1 MSKIDNYP
9 GNDRKAKAS
18 SQPASEP
25 EKPREPLDPI
35 VEGGA
40 RKRKK
45 PLGKRFVETF
55 TAEETSNVGSYL
67 FFDVFVPGVK
77 NIVFD
82 LVRDGFERVLWGESS
97 HRSSRRRSA
106 SGYTS
111 YNTMYRERER
121 DRNPDYRNETRDIS
135 KRGRATHDF
144 GEILIENR
152 GEAEEVIDRLIDLV
166 DKFGLATVSDLY
178 ELVGMTPNYTDQ
190 KWGWTDLRVASVQP
204 VRGGYLLDLP
214 RPEPVQ

>member
-9 GNDRKAKAS
+9 GNDRKAKAL

-82 LVRDGFERVLWGESS
+82 IVRDGFERVLWGESS

-111 YNTMYRERER
+111 YNTM
-121 DRNPDYRNETRDIS
+121 
-135 KRGRATHDF
+135 
-144 GEILIENR
+144 
-152 GEAEEVIDRLIDLV
+152 
-166 DKFGLATVSDLY
+166 
-178 ELVGMTPNYTDQ
+178 
-190 KWGWTDLRVASVQP
+190 
-204 VRGGYLLDLP
+204 
-214 RPEPVQ
+214 